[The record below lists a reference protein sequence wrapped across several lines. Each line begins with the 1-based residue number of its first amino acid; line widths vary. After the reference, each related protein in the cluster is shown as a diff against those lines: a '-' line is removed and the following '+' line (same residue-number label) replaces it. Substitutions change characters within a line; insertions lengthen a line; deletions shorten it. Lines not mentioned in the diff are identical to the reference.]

1 MFAYLNGKVAELSTD
16 SLVLDVGGVGFQ
28 LFCTVAALQEAKMGE
43 TLKLRTRLNIR
54 EDNWEIFGFLTREEL
69 MMFDKLVAV
78 SGVGPKTAMGLLSA
92 IGVQDLALA
101 VVTGDVKT
109 IRRAPGIGLKTA
121 QRLLLELKD
130 KVSDEELVGFSPA
143 GERAVPLA
151 APGPVQDA
159 IEGLM
164 GFGYSSAE
172 AAAAVAAVNAEDAP
186 APELIRLAL
195 RSMARMK

>member
-1 MFAYLNGKVAELSTD
+1 MFAYLNGKVAELSAD

-28 LFCTVAALQEAKMGE
+28 LFCTVAALQGARVGE

-69 MMFDKLVAV
+69 LMFDKLVAV
-78 SGVGPKTAMGLLSA
+78 SGVGPRTAMGLLSA
-92 IGVQDLALA
+92 LGVQDLALA

-130 KVSDEELVGFSPA
+130 KVSDEELVGLSPA
-143 GERAVPLA
+143 GSQAVPLA

-172 AAAAVAAVNAEDAP
+172 AAAAVAAVNAEGVS